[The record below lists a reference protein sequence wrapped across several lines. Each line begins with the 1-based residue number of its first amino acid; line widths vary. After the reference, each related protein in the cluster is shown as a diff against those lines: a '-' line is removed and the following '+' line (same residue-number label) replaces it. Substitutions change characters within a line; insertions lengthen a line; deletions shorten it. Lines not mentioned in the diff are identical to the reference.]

1 MSNWPVHNNP
11 RQERAAKAPYNFVP
25 LPERV
30 VTVDPESLPDQD
42 RYYPDRHTGWI
53 DCELTTSSPL
63 YVRAALEPEEFERS
77 LDEKAEEELPWREQ
91 VRNKP
96 DFFYTVDR
104 PRPVIPGSSL
114 RGMLRALVEIVAYGK
129 VQWVTVRQLIYRA
142 VGDTTSHGEGYRERL
157 MRSDGKGYEDG
168 KQHYLYTP
176 LMQAGYME
184 QARNGDWFIR
194 PAQEIGGTTFAR
206 ISDRKIPSGL
216 QGWKNCKNASVIW
229 VQPGRYDYQKV
240 RGGFIRVK
248 YARVLRASAKQEQGL
263 IKACLAR
270 SGWMPNK
277 RSEAVIFE
285 PDGKANRIP
294 VDDDLIRA
302 YRDQITQI
310 YRQQAIRGA
319 QKGTLLGPN
328 GVLEDGQP
336 VFYLTEDG
344 KLVFFGHCMMFRLP
358 YQRSPRDFV
367 PLSLRQETDTDL
379 AEAIFGYTKGQ
390 DKPDQWLRKEIQPK
404 ARAYAGR
411 VFVSDATLSADQPDD
426 VWLNGDHPVDPRILG
441 SPKPTTFQH
450 YLSQQRPNP
459 VPTGGRFRDGRP
471 RTRLELSDYAS
482 DTPDETVIRGHKFYW
497 HKGDVDLR
505 YIQEPEQVS
514 DRDTQHTQIRPVK
527 AGVTFCFQV
536 RFENLSDV
544 ELGALLWVLDKAQ
557 DDAYRLKLG
566 MGKPYGM
573 GAVKITSTLHLE
585 DRRYRYARLFEGSNW
600 AKSPLTEEKDSRSQA
615 VQAFERFVLD
625 ELKERGPK
633 HLGDLERVKMLL
645 TMLFWPGPP
654 SEETRY
660 LEIEHKDPKAKRG
673 KVNEYKDRPVLPD
686 PLAVMGRPAPIS
698 RPARP
703 TRDDTPPGYQRGT
716 VKKFGLG
723 ANRSYGFIT
732 PRRGGRDVFVH
743 RSQLAPGVETL
754 TVGQTVI
761 FRLVQGMKG
770 PEARDVRP
778 VT

>member
-1 MSNWPVHNNP
+1 MGNWPVHNNP

-25 LPERV
+25 LPEQV

-53 DCELTTSSPL
+53 DCELTTASPL

-91 VRNKP
+91 VRNKS
-96 DFFYTVDR
+96 DFFYTKDR
-104 PRPVIPGSSL
+104 LCPVIPGSSL
-114 RGMLRALVEIVAYGK
+114 RGMLRALVEIVGYGK
-129 VQWVTVRQLIYRA
+129 VQWVTDRQLVYRA
-142 VGDTTSHGEGYRERL
+142 VGDTTSHGADYRERL

-194 PAQEIGGTTFAR
+194 PAQEVGGTTFAR
-206 ISDRKIPSGL
+206 ISDKKIPHGL
-216 QGWKNCKNASVIW
+216 QRWKKNCKNVSVIW

-248 YARVLRASAKQEQGL
+248 YARVLRASAEAEQGL
-263 IKACLAR
+263 VKANLAR
-270 SGWMPNK
+270 SGWMSNK

-285 PDGKANRIP
+285 PDDRAGRIP
-294 VDDDLIRA
+294 VHDDLIRT

-336 VFYLTEDG
+336 VFYLIEDG
-344 KLVFFGHCMMFRLP
+344 NLVFFGHCMMFRLP
-358 YQRSPRDFV
+358 YRHSPHDFV
-367 PLSLRQETDTDL
+367 PLSLRRETDTDL

-390 DKPDQWLRKEIQPK
+390 DKSRRLQDKSIPPK

-411 VFVSDATLSADQPDD
+411 VFVSDATFPEDQPED
-426 VWLNGDHPVDPRILG
+426 VWLNENHPVVPKILG

-450 YLSQQRPNP
+450 YLSQQHPNP

-482 DTPDETVIRGHKFYW
+482 DTPDETVIRGHKIYW
-497 HKGDVDLR
+497 HKGAVDLQ

-514 DRDTQHTQIRPVK
+514 DHDTQHTQIRPVK
-527 AGVTFCFQV
+527 AGVTFDFKI
-536 RFENLSDV
+536 RFENLSEV

-573 GAVKITSTLHLE
+573 GAIKVTSTLHLE
-585 DRRYRYARLFEGSNW
+585 DHRRRYARLFEGGDW
-600 AKSPLTEEKDSRSQA
+600 AKGSFIGEDTWSRA
-615 VQAFERFVLD
+615 TQAFERFVLD

-633 HLGDLERVKMLL
+633 RLSDLERVRMLL
-645 TMLFWPGPP
+645 TMLAWLGP
-654 SEETRY
+654 SLEQTRY

-686 PLAVMGRPAPIS
+686 PLVVMGKPVPVS
-698 RPARP
+698 HPARP
-703 TRDDTPPGYQRGT
+703 TRDDVSPGYQRGT
-716 VKKFGLG
+716 VKDYGLG
-723 ANRSYGFIT
+723 KNRSYGFIT
-732 PRRGGRDVFVH
+732 PQGGGQDLFVH

-754 TVGQTVI
+754 TKGQTVV
-761 FRLVQGMKG
+761 FRRVQGMKG
-770 PEARDVRP
+770 PEARDVHP